1 MTSNQQ
7 KLRDIKDK
15 NLDYF
20 SKPFVDGSF
29 EQCLDCRNI
38 GGSIPPLFFLRVSNN
53 CLYSSIFYHVSCV
66 ILYQKNKTACGGLK
80 LFNSHELK
88 LSWMDAMCFC
98 GMSTGKSGQMIP
110 KCLDGTC
117 KAMSY
122 PSGDVFKVVL
132 VVFNQVNLTWVL

>member
-1 MTSNQQ
+1 MSYPLQ
-7 KLRDIKDK
+7 KKQD
-15 NLDYF
+15 
-20 SKPFVDGSF
+20 
-29 EQCLDCRNI
+29 CLW
-38 GGSIPPLFFLRVSNN
+38 GVELF
-53 CLYSSIFYHVSCV
+53 
-66 ILYQKNKTACGGLK
+66 T
-80 LFNSHELK
+80 SHELK

-132 VVFNQVNLTWVL
+132 VVFN